1 MHRSKLYLT
10 ILVILITVSGYSQAR
25 PKVARGKIDS
35 NLNEGIVSTISDTIR
50 TDFNDIELKSIL
62 TKEQLSGLEI
72 VTGRIFFTGP
82 GFPNVMMIE
91 RPCSREITNNT
102 RNIPTSQCVN
112 GSKVV
117 FDNCIF
123 RNKDQSLT
131 QPVSKAY
138 IVKMEEIKN
147 ISPRKRL

>member
-1 MHRSKLYLT
+1 M
-10 ILVILITVSGYSQAR
+10 VIFITVTGYSQVK
-25 PKVARGKIDS
+25 PKVAGRKTASD
-35 NLNEGIVSTISDTIR
+35 LKEGIESKISEFKR
-50 TDFNDIELKSIL
+50 TDFQDIELKSVL
-62 TKEQLSGLEI
+62 TKEQLSGLEL
-72 VTGRIFFTGP
+72 VTGRIFFVGR

-91 RPCSREITNNT
+91 RPCSKEITNNT

-117 FDNCIF
+117 FENCIF

-138 IVKMEEIKN
+138 IVTMEETNTIP
-147 ISPRKRL
+147 PRKRV